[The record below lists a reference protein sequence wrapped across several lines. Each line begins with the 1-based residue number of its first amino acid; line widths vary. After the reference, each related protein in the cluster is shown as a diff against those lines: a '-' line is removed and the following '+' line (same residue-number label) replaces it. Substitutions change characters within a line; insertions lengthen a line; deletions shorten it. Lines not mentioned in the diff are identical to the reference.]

1 MDAISLQ
8 EEVNILLQR
17 IGWHESDLKQIEVYA
32 KMPSEKKVQQM
43 LRLRAEQVRF
53 LKARLRAEHPDYS
66 EAHLRQMFLEHLD
79 LVREKD
85 KVGF

>member
-1 MDAISLQ
+1 MDEQHEDDAKQMLK
-8 EEVNILLQR
+8 R
-17 IGWHESDLKQIEVYA
+17 IGWDRSELKQIEIFA
-32 KMPSEKKVQQM
+32 KMPPEKKVQQM
-43 LRLRAEQVRF
+43 LRLRAEQVRL

-66 EAHLRQMFLEHLD
+66 EAQLRQMFLEHLD

>member
-1 MDAISLQ
+1 MDSEAQ
-8 EEVNILLQR
+8 REEVALLLKR

-32 KMPSEKKVQQM
+32 KMPTEKKVQQM
-43 LRLRAEQVRF
+43 LRLRGEQVRL

-66 EAHLRQMFLEHLD
+66 EAKIRQMFLDHLD